1 MTTARELES
10 QLQEIP
16 NWPSVSF
23 KTYLVGGLAPTLEGG
38 ERIEDLLEGFYRG
51 RTVSAPASGAPGVLF
66 LTDRRMVFVTSER
79 EGAQTELLD
88 YEEVSRVESDEGFS
102 STTITLAAGDDDLV
116 LTSVGNKTQSRAFV
130 ATLRTKLELSEDY
143 AAGDGPPKTESE
155 RIKNLK
161 FLQTE
166 ARRIFSTIDDY
177 KQFNDEPAFMQQVVD
192 DLLVVTHR
200 CTGGSPGISP
210 ESKFFIAMVVLPLR
224 QRIVPDRALVEAV
237 FRYDILPAKQRKTVL
252 NHWDRFYNEIQKA
265 ANGQRNGHLKSL
277 SYLDLYDSKESTN
290 HYDRLASAFYSFA
303 QLVSKA
309 DGTVSEADTR
319 RLSKVRDLIYGDSDK
334 ASQSKAGARLKKA
347 ASKQTAK
354 SAAEEEEETLETV
367 MAKVEA
373 LIGMENVKEQ
383 IKTFINLIRVHT
395 EREKRGLPVTPFS
408 MHAVFYGPPG
418 TGKTTIARLLGK
430 IYKCLGLLES
440 GHLVETDRAGLVAGY
455 VGQTAIQV
463 DSVVQDA
470 LDGVLF
476 IDEAYTLSVES
487 GGRDFG
493 QEAIDTLLKRM
504 EDFRER
510 LVVIVAGYPDEMRR
524 FIDSNPGLKSRF
536 SRYFNFDHY
545 APEELLR
552 IFDIFS
558 SNASFTLTGPA
569 RKKLLTV
576 LKELHKRRDKS
587 FGNGR
592 LVRNL
597 FERIIERQAN
607 RIANV
612 SPLTDQILCSITKQD
627 IPEFDEVDA

>member
-1 MTTARELES
+1 M
-10 QLQEIP
+10 EI
-16 NWPSVSF
+16 
-23 KTYLVGGLAPTLEGG
+23 G
-38 ERIEDLLEGFYRG
+38 ERIEDLLEGFFKG
-51 RTVSAPASGAPGVLF
+51 RTVSAPASGAPGALF

-79 EGAQTELLD
+79 EGAQTEVLE
-88 YEEVSRVESDEGFS
+88 YEDVSGVVPEEGFS
-102 STTITLAAGDDDLV
+102 STRISLRSGDETLT

-130 ATLRTKLELSEDY
+130 ATLRMKLELSEDLFSP
-143 AAGDGPPKTESE
+143 GGPPKTEAQ
-155 RIKNLK
+155 RLKNLK

-200 CTGGSPGISP
+200 CTGGSPTISS

-224 QRIVPDRALVEAV
+224 QRIIHDRALVEAV
-237 FRYDILPAKQRKTVL
+237 FRYDILPAKQRKAIL

-265 ANGQRNGHLKSL
+265 ANGQRNGHLRSL
-277 SYLDLYDSKESTN
+277 SYLDLYDTKQSTN
-290 HYDRLASAFYSFA
+290 HFDRLASAFYSFA

-309 DGTVSEADTR
+309 DGTVSDSDKR
-319 RLSKVRDLIYGDSDK
+319 RLQKVRDLIYGADGES
-334 ASQSKAGARLKKA
+334 SQA
-347 ASKQTAK
+347 ASTGSQAAVKKQQAH
-354 SAAEEEEETLETV
+354 AVDEDEETLEDI
-367 MAKVEA
+367 MAKVDA

-395 EREKRGLPVTPFS
+395 EREKRGLPVTQFS
-408 MHAVFYGPPG
+408 KHAVFYGPPG

-440 GHLVETDRAGLVAGY
+440 GHMVETDRAGLVAGY

-463 DSVVQDA
+463 DGVVQDA

-504 EDFRER
+504 EDYRER

-536 SRYFNFDHY
+536 SRFFYFDHY
-545 APEELLR
+545 SPEELLR

-569 RKKLLTV
+569 RRKLLSV

-607 RIANV
+607 RIATV

-627 IPEFDEVDA
+627 IPDFDEIET